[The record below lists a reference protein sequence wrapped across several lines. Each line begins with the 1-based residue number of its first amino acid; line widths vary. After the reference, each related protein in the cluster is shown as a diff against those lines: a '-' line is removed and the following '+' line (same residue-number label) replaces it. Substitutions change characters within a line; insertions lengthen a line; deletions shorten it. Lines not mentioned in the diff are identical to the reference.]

1 MDKGNKLKIQ
11 LQFRGREMAHKDL
24 GLAMMDKIKADLETM
39 AVVDMPAKIVG
50 RAVGMSMAPLPAAK
64 RKRRFAKPEES
75 FEEMEA
81 RDQAEDQLE
90 AE

>member
-1 MDKGNKLKIQ
+1 
-11 LQFRGREMAHKDL
+11 
-24 GLAMMDKIKADLETM
+24 M

-50 RAVGMSMAPLPAAK
+50 RAVGMSMAPLPPAK

-81 RDQAEDQLE
+81 RDE
-90 AE
+90 AETEEQEDSEE

>member
-1 MDKGNKLKIQ
+1 
-11 LQFRGREMAHKDL
+11 
-24 GLAMMDKIKADLETM
+24 M

-50 RAVGMSMAPLPAAK
+50 RAITMSMAPLPAAK

-81 RDQAEDQLE
+81 RDLAEEQQE
-90 AE
+90 E